1 MTLAMK
7 LVFSVFTGLAMGVIV
22 MFLTL
27 GAVVA
32 YAFAAATTAYVP
44 GLITVWITTENAL
57 PAVNFEPNGAGAL
70 VVIGAVT
77 AIVVA
82 AAFARFRAMERPV
95 AP

>member
-7 LVFSVFTGLAMGVIV
+7 LFFSVFTGLAAGVVV

-32 YAFAAATTAYVP
+32 YAFAAATTAFIP
-44 GLITVWITTENAL
+44 GLITVWITTENEL
-57 PAVNFEPNGAGAL
+57 PAVNFAPNGAGAL
-70 VVIGAVT
+70 VVVGAVA

-82 AAFARFRAMERPV
+82 AAFARFRAANRT
-95 AP
+95 AAH